1 MTNIPSKP
9 TVEALG
15 IDLDRQSW
23 RRSSEDDGAIEVAFV
38 NALGERW
45 VLMRVAGDP
54 ERRVLVYD
62 EREWD
67 AFVAGAKD
75 GEFDDTLE

>member
-1 MTNIPSKP
+1 MSIPRKP

-15 IDLDRQSW
+15 IDLERQSW
-23 RRSSEDDGAIEVAFV
+23 RRSSEGEGAIEVAFV
-38 NALGERW
+38 EALGERW
-45 VLMRVAGDP
+45 VLLRVAGDP
-54 ERRVLVYD
+54 QRRVLVYD

-75 GEFDDTLE
+75 GEFDDTIG

>member
-1 MTNIPSKP
+1 MNTSRKP

-15 IDLDRQSW
+15 IDLDVQAW
-23 RRSSEDDGAIEVAFV
+23 RRSSEGDGAIEVAFV

>member
-1 MTNIPSKP
+1 MNIPSKP

-23 RRSSEDDGAIEVAFV
+23 RRSSEEDGAIEVAFV
-38 NALGERW
+38 DALGERW
-45 VLMRVAGDP
+45 VLMRIAGDP

>member
-1 MTNIPSKP
+1 MNIPSKP